1 MTRSTPSRVL
11 ALALLG
17 LTAAACAPTL
27 ATRGNMT
34 DPDAVAAI
42 QTGATTR
49 EEVANLLGTPTSV
62 GTFDQNVWYYIGQ
75 KTEKT
80 AFFTPEVL
88 ERRVVVV
95 HFDDTGVVSDLKIL
109 DKNQGM
115 DIEMVERTTP
125 THGREMGFLEQMI
138 GNLGRFS
145 AKDTKSRG
153 PGS

>member
-49 EEVANLLGTPTSV
+49 EPWSGT
-62 GTFDQNVWYYIGQ
+62 
-75 KTEKT
+75 
-80 AFFTPEVL
+80 A
-88 ERRVVVV
+88 RRW
-95 HFDDTGVVSDLKIL
+95 TW
-109 DKNQGM
+109 
-115 DIEMVERTTP
+115 VESIP
-125 THGREMGFLEQMI
+125 DHAW
-138 GNLGRFS
+138 S
-145 AKDTKSRG
+145 SK
-153 PGS
+153 